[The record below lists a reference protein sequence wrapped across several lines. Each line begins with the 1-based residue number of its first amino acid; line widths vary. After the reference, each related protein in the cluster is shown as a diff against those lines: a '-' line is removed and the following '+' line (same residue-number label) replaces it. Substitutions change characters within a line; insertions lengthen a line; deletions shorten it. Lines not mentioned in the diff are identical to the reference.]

1 MPQKNAINL
10 SIRDL
15 SSKKDPTK
23 LKCLIEPDPVTNFD
37 KSIKYLHKGVRYLL
51 NEKIKTIL
59 KHNPYNFD
67 DDAIDDF
74 FTQLKT
80 ELRESGIQFLILFS
94 LLIAQKDSDCD
105 LSQYNSLKIK
115 DDLIKL
121 NLAIQLDMKHDHH
134 EGTRGHGHGNECAD
148 FNIDE
153 DSMDLQL
160 KGRTP
165 LEILEKANSAKKLF
179 KNYGEQFICL
189 SDDDDTMKCAP
200 SYKIQ
205 DTPSKECSKLYLK
218 GAQIIK
224 CLHSIIDSAG
234 QAADVGESPNDL
246 DILMEIITHNFGEL
260 LFSSMFKSLVDNSIY
275 SFTLLPDSKMTKD
288 EWLEDTT
295 KYDME
300 MVIIKDDNTYVVDK
314 VSNVVAGQSSQF
326 SVPEITTRNSRTLTD
341 FLKASDDVFSA
352 SNIKNVWQELCKKWC
367 GSTSPPVSPPVS
379 ITTAVTDIGK
389 FAAEI
394 GKFLEKE
401 NTDTEKTIKLNA
413 LVVIRDLQYAKKLSG
428 DGCQNF
434 GTLVYGNLKK
444 IFKHTETSTSGVK
457 KYEFSDNNLYK
468 NITTETFDTFLSVV
482 ATVLQSSYSV
492 GTVRKNFQYTMTG
505 LYERFYSKNYF
516 QVWQLSSTLLP
527 LLTFA
532 RKFIPRVGGIAY
544 NGSKN
549 INKYTY
555 INDDSDDSDESD
567 INDGSVDNYNTK
579 NINKFYNNLLLN
591 NYSNKHSIMPM
602 FGGIRVADHD
612 SDKLMEQLQRICLL
626 KLTYKDVIE
635 LNDDYWKGVASDE
648 THLLKIVQFIFISK
662 DNPFNNI
669 FLKNIETLKKSLD
682 DIVKYNQSIILLD
695 ITKRSDNRELSQN
708 AEYIST
714 NARLFNARVQ
724 GAKIPLLTKLWTGI
738 HDSGEGFYYGIKEV
752 CNEEAYS
759 LSDEEFKKYEKKY
772 TDNINGSFSTLN
784 SLKYLKKADFKY
796 DGINDLLKECFE
808 SLKLDANAMMG
819 SLDKYQAFVEIHNG
833 IVENLIQFLRS
844 IVNKVKLFPIESNII
859 KKITTLL
866 QFLFPI
872 IVDIDDK
879 KKCYSFTMKY
889 PNLDISEES
898 SYKELKTEWKCD
910 SDGTSQDINLL
921 NHVADATDNDDTK
934 NAKIKG
940 FLKDEKLKK
949 FADKHNLFITLGYCN
964 LVIRLRPIS
973 LLQKSILDQL
983 TNFAEEES
991 SDKSIALDPGEMVR
1005 TTLIAWSDEVPLDT
1019 GITHESLL
1027 ERIDQKLTDLGS
1039 SEHKDFTEYLFD
1051 IFHKK
1056 KFQDNAYS
1064 KNLSA
1069 DLSAKREHNNIMQ
1082 RYLNKIS
1089 FSLQKA
1095 DELIEFV
1102 INSSKKIEI
1111 LKQQNTDYEIPDE
1124 QIKELEDFSRDEKES
1139 LRTVLSKQKK
1149 AILKLILD
1157 IAPSNKKH
1165 KDDDANNEDRDI
1177 ELQLA
1182 EEIKIYKNE
1191 LEKRI
1196 GDHPLLSENKEEQK
1210 RLLKVIEE
1218 SEDKVVEINKDITM
1232 EKKKKITK
1240 KGKKSPSLTEQE
1252 VENNNNIDK
1261 KITGLIAEKADLNNK
1276 ILELRE
1282 KYSDHYK
1289 KYEYE
1294 ILILFL
1300 ESKPDE
1306 EKQTYL
1312 EFLNKYIFSETIN
1325 TTDDV
1330 RSNMFKYKDT
1340 YHSFNLGLK
1349 LDSSIFKEFSESS
1362 APEYKDLSRILNKA
1376 FELKYDIFMRRQ
1388 KIIKKFGTPE
1398 EDQPEEDQPE
1408 EDQPEEDQPVEEKE
1422 ELDIFK
1428 ELISHEL
1435 STLKALHLLSDFVAK
1450 INKNRR
1456 KSQAPSIKEGN
1467 EEKIKKKYLDKY
1479 PILKYLVTEYEYTDK
1494 NMGINQEIVDN
1505 LYVREEMLIILYRI
1519 LNIPERCEKLEKKL
1533 PKIN

>member
-1 MPQKNAINL
+1 MPPKKPINL

-23 LKCLIEPDPVTNFD
+23 LKCLIDPDQVTNFD

-59 KHNPYNFD
+59 RYDPYKFD
-67 DDAIDDF
+67 DGAIDNF
-74 FTQLKT
+74 FTQLT
-80 ELRESGIQFLILFS
+80 TALHESGMQFLILFS
-94 LLIAQKDSDCD
+94 LLIAQKDSACD
-105 LSQYNSLKIK
+105 LSKYSSSLK
-115 DDLIKL
+115 DDLKKL

-153 DSMDLQL
+153 DSMNLQL

-165 LEILEKANSAKKLF
+165 LEILQQDESAKKLF
-179 KNYGEQFICL
+179 EYTADSVPICL
-189 SDDDDTMKCAP
+189 SDNDDTMRCAP

-218 GAQIIK
+218 DAQIIK

-275 SFTLLPDSKMTKD
+275 SFTLLPNSKMTKD
-288 EWLEDTT
+288 KWLEDTT
-295 KYDME
+295 KYNME
-300 MVIIKDDNTYVVDK
+300 MVIINDDDTYVFNEI
-314 VSNVVAGQSSQF
+314 SNVVAGQSSQF
-326 SVPEITTRNSRTLTD
+326 SVPEITKRNSRTLTD

-352 SNIKNVWQELCKKWC
+352 SSIKNVWQELCKKWC
-367 GSTSPPVSPPVS
+367 GSTSPPVS
-379 ITTAVTDIGK
+379 ITTDIGK
-389 FAAEI
+389 FAADI

-434 GTLVYGNLKK
+434 GTLLYGNLKK
-444 IFKHTETSTSGVK
+444 IFKHTETSSVK

-492 GTVRKNFQYTMTG
+492 GTVKKNFQYTLTG

-532 RKFIPRVGGIAY
+532 RRFLPSFGGIAY
-544 NGSKN
+544 NSSKN

-555 INDDSDDSDESD
+555 INDDSDDSDGSD

-579 NINKFYNNLLLN
+579 KINKFYNNLLLN
-591 NYSNKHSIMPM
+591 NYSDKHSIMPM
-602 FGGIRVADHD
+602 FGGIQVADHNGEELT
-612 SDKLMEQLQRICLL
+612 KQLQRICLL
-626 KLTYKDVIE
+626 NLTYKDVIK
-635 LNDDYWKGVASDE
+635 LNHDYWIGVARDE

-662 DNPFNNI
+662 VNPFNS
-669 FLKNIETLKKSLD
+669 FLQNIETLKISLD

-724 GAKIPLLTKLWTGI
+724 GAKIALLTKLWTGI

-759 LSDEEFKKYEKKY
+759 LSDEEFKKYKKKY
-772 TDNINGSFSTLN
+772 TDNINGCFSTLT
-784 SLKYLKKADFKY
+784 SLHYLKTADFKY
-796 DGINDLLKECFE
+796 DSINSLLKECFK

-819 SLDKYQAFVEIHNG
+819 SLDKYQEFVEIHNG
-833 IVENLIQFLRS
+833 IVENLSEFLSS
-844 IVNKVKLFPIESNII
+844 IVSKVKLFPIESNII

-872 IVDIDDK
+872 IVDIDDE

-889 PNLDISEES
+889 PNLDISEK
-898 SYKELKTEWKCD
+898 SYKELKTEWNCD
-910 SDGTSQDINLL
+910 SDRTSQDINLL
-921 NHVADATDNDDTK
+921 NHVADATGDIDTS

-940 FLKDEKLKK
+940 FLEDEKLKI
-949 FADKHNLFITLGYCN
+949 FADNHSLFITLGYCN
-964 LVIRLRPIS
+964 LVIRLRPIT

-1005 TTLIAWSDEVPLDT
+1005 TTLIAWSDEVPLDA

-1027 ERIDQKLTDLGS
+1027 ETIDEKLTDLGS

-1056 KFQDNAYS
+1056 KFQDDANS
-1064 KNLSA
+1064 KNHSTE
-1069 DLSAKREHNNIMQ
+1069 LSAKREHNNIMQ
-1082 RYLNKIS
+1082 RYLNKLS

-1102 INSSKKIEI
+1102 INSSKKIEF
-1111 LKQQNTDYEIPDE
+1111 LKKQNTDDKIPQE
-1124 QIKELEDFSRDEKES
+1124 QIEDLESFSRDEKVA
-1139 LRTVLSKQKK
+1139 LQTVLSKQKK

-1165 KDDDANNEDRDI
+1165 KDDDANKDDKDI
-1177 ELQLA
+1177 ELRLA
-1182 EEIKIYKNE
+1182 KEIKKFKIEE

-1218 SEDKVVEINKDITM
+1218 SEDKVVKINRYITM

-1240 KGKKSPSLTEQE
+1240 KGKRPPPLKEE
-1252 VENNNNIDK
+1252 EEKINEEIDK
-1261 KITGLIAEKADLNNK
+1261 RIKDLNAEKADLNNE
-1276 ILELRE
+1276 ILKLRK

-1289 KYEYE
+1289 EYEYE

-1300 ESKPDE
+1300 ESKLDE

-1312 EFLNKYIFSETIN
+1312 KFLNKYIFSEIIN
-1325 TTDDV
+1325 TTDNA
-1330 RSNMFKYKDT
+1330 RSNMLEYKDT

-1349 LDSSIFKEFSESS
+1349 LDSSIFEEFSESS
-1362 APEYKDLSRILNKA
+1362 AHECKDLSRILNKA

-1388 KIIKKFGTPE
+1388 KIIKKFGRPE
-1398 EDQPEEDQPE
+1398 EVQPEEDQM
-1408 EDQPEEDQPVEEKE
+1408 EEDQPVEEKE
-1422 ELDIFK
+1422 ELDILK
-1428 ELISHEL
+1428 RLISHEL
-1435 STLKALHLLSDFVAK
+1435 STLKALHLLSDFVDK

-1456 KSQAPSIKEGN
+1456 KPLALSIKQGN

-1519 LNIPERCEKLEKKL
+1519 LNIPERCKKLENKL
-1533 PKIN
+1533 P